1 MTALSNPQRRNLA
14 MAIIRYRSRIGGL
27 GMLVNHN
34 HCAIIKRSPELKAL
48 IKKKLVVQVRRQ
60 GLGRDRLTYL
70 VPADGITL
78 EMAPDCPECGRPL
91 THFRAL
97 MSDSGSVCYHQ
108 SA

>member
-1 MTALSNPQRRNLA
+1 
-14 MAIIRYRSRIGGL
+14 
-27 GMLVNHN
+27 
-34 HCAIIKRSPELKAL
+34 
-48 IKKKLVVQVRRQ
+48 VRRQ

-78 EMAPDCPECGRPL
+78 ETAPGCPECGRPL

-108 SA
+108 SS

>member
-14 MAIIRYRSRIGGL
+14 MEIIRYRSRPGGF
-27 GMLVNHN
+27 GMLVNN
-34 HCAIIKRSPELKAL
+34 KWCAIIKRSPELKAL
-48 IKKKLVVQVRRQ
+48 IKKKLVVQVRREAM
-60 GLGRDRLTYL
+60 GRKRETYL

-78 EMAPDCPECGRPL
+78 ETAPGCPECGRPL

-108 SA
+108 